1 MGSLGRVSEPF
12 VPAWWCRGPHA
23 QTLWPYLFRRRPDVA
38 LVRERLELPDGDFL
52 DLDWTAG
59 NSGPIVLLLHGLEGS
74 SSSKYARGLL
84 RAVHERGWRGVL
96 MHFRGCSGD
105 ANRLAR
111 GYHSGETTDLEYV
124 IAQLHARAPHT
135 PLAVVGYS
143 LGGNV
148 LLKWLGET
156 GLTAPLCA
164 AVAVSVPYLLNVS
177 AARLER
183 GVSRA
188 YQWSLVRRMRRSVL
202 RKRARVTLPIDTENV
217 ARLKTFREFDEHV
230 TAPLHGFRGADHY
243 YSTSSSRQYLA
254 GIALPTLLLH
264 ALDDP
269 FMTPDTVPESHE
281 ASTSVRYE
289 FSPHGGHVG
298 FVAGRFPWSAR
309 YWLEERI
316 PGFLAER
323 FRDATLPAAPQS

>member
-1 MGSLGRVSEPF
+1 VGGLGRVSEPF

-38 LVRERLELPDGDFL
+38 LKRERVELPDGDFI
-52 DLDWTAG
+52 DLDWTTG
-59 NSGPIVLLLHGLEGS
+59 GGGPIVLVLHGLEGS
-74 SSSKYARGLL
+74 SRSKYARGIL
-84 RAVHERGWRGVL
+84 RAIHDRGWRGVL
-96 MHFRGCSGD
+96 MHFRGCSGET
-105 ANRLAR
+105 NRLVR
-111 GYHSGETTDLEYV
+111 GYHSGETTDLDYLL
-124 IAQLHARAPHT
+124 AQLHARAPHA

-156 GLTAPLCA
+156 GATAPLRA
-164 AVAVSVPYLLNVS
+164 AVAVSVPYRLDIS

-183 GVSRA
+183 GFSRA

-202 RKRARVTLPIDTENV
+202 RKRATIALPIDDRMIP
-217 ARLKTFREFDEHV
+217 RLRTFREFDEHV

-243 YSTSSSRQYLA
+243 YSTSSSRRYLA

-269 FMTPDTVPESHE
+269 FMTPDTAPGRHE
-281 ASTSVRYE
+281 ASPAVRCE
-289 FSPHGGHVG
+289 FYPQGGHVG
-298 FVAGRFPWSAR
+298 FVSGRFPWSAR

-316 PGFLAER
+316 PDFLAER
-323 FRDATLPAAPQS
+323 FRGTALPAARR